1 MIKLFVPLGTQKF
14 PFERIILALN
24 KLVEKEVYKK
34 EEILM
39 QSTLLPAEPAFT
51 HVDLIA
57 QEDFNHYM
65 KEAEIVITHSGVNS
79 IISAMNMNKPLI
91 ICPRFKRYGEH
102 VDDHQD
108 EIASLMQE
116 KYDILVCRDMN
127 DLEQLI
133 KMAPNHS
140 YKPWISNKTDL
151 LNAIKAIII

>member
-1 MIKLFVPLGTQKF
+1 MIKIFVPLGTQKF

-24 KLVEKEVYKK
+24 KLVEKGAYKK

-39 QSTLLPAEPAFT
+39 QSTLTPIEPLFKY
-51 HVDLIA
+51 VDLIT
-57 QEDFNHYM
+57 QEQFSSYM
-65 KEAEIVITHSGVNS
+65 KEAEIIITHSGVNS

-91 ICPRFKRYGEH
+91 ICPRFKRFGEH
-102 VDDHQD
+102 VDNHQD
-108 EIASLMQE
+108 EIATLMQE

-140 YKPWISNKTDL
+140 YKPWSSNKEDL
-151 LNAIKAIII
+151 IHTIKKLII

>member
-108 EIASLMQE
+108 EIASLMQD
-116 KYDILVCRDMN
+116 KYDVLVCRDMK
-127 DLEQLI
+127 DLEDLI
-133 KMAPNHS
+133 IKAPKHT
-140 YKPWISNKTDL
+140 YKPWSSNKEDL
-151 LNAIKAIII
+151 IHTIKKLII